1 MSFFFYFIV
10 RHFFISLYC
19 SWQKNKKKLVKIYP
33 EEKLKTK
40 KRCFLIKLEEKIGK
54 SPFNSLCSDYKIFIN
69 KHQCD
74 LGRFHCEEFA
84 LATFFH
90 TTLAKLE
97 QNKKF
102 RIKSF
107 VSSMET
113 ETSIST
119 KPTANVII
127 FVDKLSHKTMENKM
141 CLIYCLGNFSY
152 HVMALEI
159 RKNGFY
165 IYNSWEN
172 SFSNSWFSGLTNK
185 TEFSLRPRYRNVFQ
199 EYRARYGLGKCLSK
213 KDLENSLIDVSD
225 IVQDDP
231 YNKRQIV
238 FEFHCKDLND
248 EFKTLKY

>member
-1 MSFFFYFIV
+1 M
-10 RHFFISLYC
+10 
-19 SWQKNKKKLVKIYP
+19 
-33 EEKLKTK
+33 KTK

-119 KPTANVII
+119 KPTTNVAI
-127 FVDKLSHKTMENKM
+127 FIDKLSHIKMENKM
-141 CLIYCLGNFSY
+141 CLIYCDGKLLD

-172 SFSNSWFSGLTNK
+172 SFSNSWFSGLTSE
-185 TEFSLRPRYRNVFQ
+185 TEFSVSPRTLYIFQ
-199 EYRARYGLGKCLSK
+199 EYREKYGLGKCLSK
-213 KDLENSLIDVSD
+213 KDLENSLKDLTHLFKIAE
-225 IVQDDP
+225 DDK
-231 YNKRQIV
+231 YNETQIF
-238 FEFHCKDLND
+238 FESNCKDLND
-248 EFKTLKY
+248 EFKILID